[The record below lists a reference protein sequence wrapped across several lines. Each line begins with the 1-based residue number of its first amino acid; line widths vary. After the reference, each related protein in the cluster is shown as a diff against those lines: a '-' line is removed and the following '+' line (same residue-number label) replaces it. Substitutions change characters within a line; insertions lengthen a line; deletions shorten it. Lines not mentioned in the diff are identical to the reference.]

1 MNLKIITPLEV
12 FDVANVDRIYA
23 EGLEGYFTI
32 LPKHADYVS
41 SLTTSVFRF
50 ISAGKEKVFAVDGGV
65 FVKVGSEVSLAVRY
79 IIKGDNLSDLKKKME
94 KEFYELD
101 DNERKTKT
109 ALASLE
115 GNIAKLLLEL
125 GNEV

>member
-12 FDVANVDRIYA
+12 YDVSNVDKIYA

-41 SLTTSVFRF
+41 SLATSVFKF
-50 ISAGKEKVFAVDGGV
+50 VNGGKESVFAVDGGV
-65 FVKVGSEVSLAVRY
+65 FVKVGSDVSLAVRH
-79 IIKGDNLSDLKKKME
+79 IIKGDDLVDLKNKME
-94 KEFYELD
+94 KEFYEID
-101 DNERKTKT
+101 DNERKTRT

-125 GNEV
+125 GGEV

>member
-12 FDVANVDRIYA
+12 FDVSDVDKIYA
-23 EGLEGYFTI
+23 EGLEGYFTV

-50 ISAGKEKVFAVDGGV
+50 LKSGKESVFAVDGGV
-65 FVKVGSEVSLAVRY
+65 FVKVGSDVSLAVRH
-79 IIKGDNLSDLKKKME
+79 IIKGNDLLDLKKRME
-94 KEFYELD
+94 EEFREID

-125 GNEV
+125 GSEV

>member
-12 FDVANVDRIYA
+12 FDVADVDRIYA

-32 LPKHADYVS
+32 LPRHADYVS
-41 SLTTSVFRF
+41 SLATSVFRF
-50 ISAGKEKVFAVDGGV
+50 ISGGRESVLAIDGGV
-65 FVKVGSEVSLAVRY
+65 FVKIGMNVSLAVRH
-79 IIKGDNLSDLKKKME
+79 IIKGDNLIDLKKKME
-94 KEFYELD
+94 KEFYEID
-101 DNERKTKT
+101 DNERKTRT

-125 GNEV
+125 GE

>member
-1 MNLKIITPLEV
+1 MMNLKIITPLEV
-12 FDVANVDRIYA
+12 FDVADVDRIYA

-41 SLTTSVFRF
+41 SLATSVFRF
-50 ISAGKEKVFAVDGGV
+50 ISGGRESVFAVDGGV
-65 FVKVGSEVSLAVRY
+65 FVKIGMNVSLAVRH
-79 IIKGDNLSDLKKKME
+79 IIKGDSLIDLKKKME
-94 KEFYELD
+94 KEFYEID
-101 DNERKTKT
+101 DNERKTRT

-125 GNEV
+125 GE

>member
-12 FDVANVDRIYA
+12 YDVSNVDKIYA

-41 SLTTSVFRF
+41 SLATSVFKF
-50 ISAGKEKVFAVDGGV
+50 VSGGKESVFAVDGGV
-65 FVKVGSEVSLAVRY
+65 FVKVGSDVSLAVRH
-79 IIKGDNLSDLKKKME
+79 IIKGDDLVDLKNKME
-94 KEFYELD
+94 KEFYEID
-101 DNERKTKT
+101 DNERKTRT

-125 GNEV
+125 GGEV